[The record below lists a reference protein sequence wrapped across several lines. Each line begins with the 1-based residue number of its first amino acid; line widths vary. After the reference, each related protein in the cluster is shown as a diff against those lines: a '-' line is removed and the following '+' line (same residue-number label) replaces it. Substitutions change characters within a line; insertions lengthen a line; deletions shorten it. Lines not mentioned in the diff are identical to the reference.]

1 MLIVYYVAIA
11 GLVCLFNR
19 RKIRFLRFILGDGWS
34 RFCKENGRKMLA
46 FSMTGIILFS
56 VARTIPGDLR
66 IYFVD
71 VGSGDCCVIKS
82 PMGKNII
89 IDGGNNRDYDY
100 GENVVV
106 PYLLDRKMTKVDFLM
121 VSHFDADHCGG
132 LFAVLENLKVDTI
145 VIGKQGEA
153 YDNCTEFLEL
163 TKNKH
168 VKVISVQ
175 AGDILKID
183 KRTSFQIL
191 WPDAKNM
198 ISDNGINNN
207 SMMGKLVYGDF
218 SMLFTGDI
226 EEKAEK
232 VILEKYKNTDV
243 LDCDILKVAHHGS
256 KSSSMEEFVEMVSP
270 QVSVIG
276 VGDNKYGH
284 PNMDVIKRL
293 EGLRK

>member
-1 MLIVYYVAIA
+1 
-11 GLVCLFNR
+11 
-19 RKIRFLRFILGDGWS
+19 
-34 RFCKENGRKMLA
+34 
-46 FSMTGIILFS
+46 
-56 VARTIPGDLR
+56 
-66 IYFVD
+66 
-71 VGSGDCCVIKS
+71 
-82 PMGKNII
+82 MGKNII

-163 TKNKH
+163 AKTKH

-175 AGDILKID
+175 AGDSVKID
-183 KRTSFQIL
+183 KHTNFQIL
-191 WPDAKNM
+191 WPDARNI

-232 VILEKYKNTDV
+232 VIVEKYKNTDA
-243 LDCDILKVAHHGS
+243 LNCDVLKVAHHGS
-256 KSSSMEEFVEMVSP
+256 KSSSIEEIVKMVSP
-270 QVSVIG
+270 KVSVMG
-276 VGDNKYGH
+276 VGENKYGH
-284 PNMDVIKRL
+284 PNGDVIRRL